1 MVSNHFF
8 QPLLPGFLSN
18 FVSIHMIYT
27 LYNLFILVS
36 NLLCSIPKSFLKNLQ
51 ERKEKDSNTK
61 IVKLRDKQGRIWEIK
76 AIPTDFAKEHDLAN
90 NCGEHLGNF
99 IFDVTILDGTGC
111 ESELPT
117 IIEDEELQEKKRAS
131 RSTNQTKS
139 ATRRNRK
146 LGDGD
151 GDGLMVRDF
160 KKKICASLRSNNG
173 RPYFSSIVTPSNL
186 TSGITAI
193 PKQFAIKNGLT
204 RRWCDIKLRDDKG
217 QSRRMKL
224 RFSKESG
231 CSYIYSRP
239 TLYEPYDLVR
249 GDIIIFELID
259 NGKNPAMKFYKLQTN
274 ED

>member
-1 MVSNHFF
+1 MPPPTSKRLRTTAHPRFF
-8 QPLLPGFLSN
+8 QPLCRDFLSN
-18 FVSIHMIYT
+18 FK
-27 LYNLFILVS
+27 
-36 NLLCSIPKSFLKNLQ
+36 IPVSFLKFLGGD
-51 ERKEKDSNTK
+51 EDEIGGAK
-61 IVKLRDKQGRIWEIK
+61 IAKLRDKTRSHVWNVKVGCDRRRLEDGWVKFCKDHNLQMGNFLVFK
-76 AIPTDFAKEHDLAN
+76 
-90 NCGEHLGNF
+90 HLGNF
-99 IFDVTILDGTGC
+99 VFDVIILDGIGC
-111 ESELPT
+111 ESELP
-117 IIEDEELQEKKRAS
+117 IITEDEESQ
-131 RSTNQTKS
+131 
-139 ATRRNRK
+139 ATRGNRK

-151 GDGLMVRDF
+151 GQGLQE
-160 KKKICASLRSNNG
+160 KICASLRSNNG

-204 RRWCDIKLRDDKG
+204 RRWCDIELRDDKG

-259 NGKNPAMKFYKLQTN
+259 NGKNPAMKFYSKLQ
-274 ED
+274 